1 MIYLIFTQAGF
12 EDAQESVL
20 ANHATLWINQGVL
33 LDKQTEILLKARITV
48 NIFTTL
54 VDPTNEKAIIA
65 AIEGI
70 EGIEGIE
77 IEYPDTELF
86 VEYL

>member
-12 EDAQESVL
+12 EDAQESIL
-20 ANHATLWINQGVL
+20 ANNAMLWINEGIL
-33 LDKQTEILLKARITV
+33 LDKQTEILLKAGITV
-48 NIFTTL
+48 NIFNTL

-65 AIEGI
+65 AIES
-70 EGIEGIE
+70 IE
-77 IEYPDTELF
+77 IAYPDTELF